1 MKNVHSSLS
10 LNVISCHII
19 LSKAKKKE
27 NGKEC
32 AMIPELITLAQ
43 MKQIMDEIV
52 SLSYETTSRLLST
65 EDQIVSLIKQ
75 PEERS

>member
-1 MKNVHSSLS
+1 MSHHLVQSEKKN
-10 LNVISCHII
+10 
-19 LSKAKKKE
+19 E
-27 NGKEC
+27 NGKER
-32 AMIPELITLAQ
+32 AMIPELMTLAQ

>member
-1 MKNVHSSLS
+1 MFIVHCPSILYH
-10 LNVISCHII
+10 VISSCP
-19 LSKAKKKE
+19 KRKKKE

>member
-1 MKNVHSSLS
+1 MSYHLVQSE
-10 LNVISCHII
+10 
-19 LSKAKKKE
+19 KKEE

-75 PEERS
+75 PVER

>member
-1 MKNVHSSLS
+1 
-10 LNVISCHII
+10 
-19 LSKAKKKE
+19 
-27 NGKEC
+27 
-32 AMIPELITLAQ
+32 MIPELITLAQ

-75 PEERS
+75 PEERSWYLERNSWRYS

>member
-1 MKNVHSSLS
+1 MSYHLVQSE
-10 LNVISCHII
+10 
-19 LSKAKKKE
+19 KKKE